1 MKTKLHS
8 LIILLALLAGAHQA
22 TAQGNAFTYQGR
34 LISGGSP
41 ASGTYNLTFTLFST
55 NSGGAPAAG
64 PAAVNNVVVTNG
76 LFTAQVDFGPGV
88 FAGTNNWL
96 EIGVATNGAG
106 SYSTL
111 APRQELTPTPY
122 AIYAEAVNASGVSGT
137 YANPVTFNNGAN
149 MFDGTFYGEFLGG
162 DFIGGIFSGQFLGDG
177 SGILNLNASQLTSG
191 TVPDARLAGN
201 LARTNQVWLLS
212 GNAGTTPGVNFIGT
226 TDNQALELHVNG
238 LRAVRLE
245 PVTNTNIL
253 SVVNVIGGSPY
264 NSVASGVAGATIG
277 GGGAAT
283 YSGMPAANHVLGDF
297 NAIGGGWDNTTGSTN
312 FDVTEATVAG
322 GAHNVASGITSAIG
336 GGANNLADGNNATVA
351 GGLQNRAN
359 YHAFVGSGYANSAD
373 GAEAMIGSGR
383 LNTVQTNTIF
393 CVIGGGYANTIQG
406 NNYEGGAT
414 IGGGGQNTI
423 LPTSVFEGNNPF
435 GNSSF
440 STIGGGY
447 LNQVLS
453 NAVYS
458 AIGGGLRN
466 SVQLNDP
473 YAVVG
478 GGLRNTNGGFAS
490 VIGGGQQ
497 NNTSG
502 GDGAVIGG
510 GYFNANGGSAGTLG
524 GGASNV
530 IGYGADHATIS
541 GGGGNMIV
549 GSVTLSV
556 FDTIGGGQNNTILTN
571 TSFDVIGGGQQ
582 NTNSGS
588 YSTIGGGFDNSVSNL
603 AATIPGGYENI
614 ASGNVSF
621 AAGEYA
627 QATNNGAFV
636 WSDASGQVTASATDN
651 SVTMRASGGFRF
663 FTSSANPS
671 PGAYL
676 APFASSWTTLSDR
689 NAKKDFAAVNCQA
702 VLDKLARV
710 PIEKWHYKWE
720 SSGATP
726 NLGPM
731 AQDFKAAFYP
741 GRDDKGITTLEFDGV
756 ELAAI
761 QGLNQKVEEQRAE
774 LQQKQTELEELE
786 QRLETLEKIVLNQK
800 PR

>member
-1 MKTKLHS
+1 MKTKIHS
-8 LIILLALLAGAHQA
+8 LIIVLALLASTHHA

-34 LISGGSP
+34 LNSGGSP
-41 ASGTYNLTFTLFST
+41 ASGTYNLTFTLFGT
-55 NSGGAPAAG
+55 NTGGVPAAG
-64 PAAVNNVVVTNG
+64 PVSVDNVIITNG
-76 LFTAQVDFGPGV
+76 LFTVPVDFGPGV
-88 FAGTNNWL
+88 FTGTNDWL
-96 EIGVATNGAG
+96 EIGVATNGG
-106 SYSTL
+106 SFSTL

-122 AIYAEAVNASGVSGT
+122 AIYAEAVTASGISGT
-137 YANPVTFNNGAN
+137 YANPVTFNNGAD

-162 DFIGGIFSGQFLGDG
+162 NFIGGNFSGQFLGDG
-177 SGILNLNASQLTSG
+177 SGLINLNASQLASG

-201 LARTNQVWLLS
+201 LARTDQVWLLN
-212 GNAGTTPGVNFIGT
+212 GNAGTTPGVNFVGT
-226 TDNQALELHVNG
+226 TDYQALELHVNG

-253 SVVNVIGGSPY
+253 SAVNVIGGSPF
-264 NSVASGVAGATIG
+264 NSVTAGVAGATIG
-277 GGGAAT
+277 GGGAST
-283 YSGMPAANHVLGDF
+283 YSGLPAANHVLGDF
-297 NAIGGGWDNTTGSTN
+297 NTIGGGWDNTTGTTN

-322 GAHNVASGITSAIG
+322 GAHNVASGITAVIA
-336 GGANNLADGNNATVA
+336 GGANNLAYGNNATVA

-359 YHAFVGSGYANSAD
+359 YHSFVGSGYANSAD
-373 GAEAMIGSGR
+373 GDEAMIGSGR
-383 LNTVQTNTIF
+383 QNTVQTNTGF
-393 CVIGGGYANTIQG
+393 CVIGGGDANTIQG
-406 NNYEGGAT
+406 NHYEGGAT

-423 LPTSVFEGNNPF
+423 LPTSVYEGNNPY

-440 STIGGGY
+440 STISGGC

-466 SVQLNDP
+466 SVQFNDP

-478 GGLRNTNGGFAS
+478 GGLLNTNGGTVS

-497 NNTSG
+497 NNTIG
-502 GDGAVIGG
+502 GDGAVVGG
-510 GYFNANGGSAGTLG
+510 GYSNANGGSAGTIG
-524 GGASNV
+524 GGADNV
-530 IGYGADHATIS
+530 IGSAADHSTI
-541 GGGGNMIV
+541 GGGGSNTII
-549 GSVTLSV
+549 GSVVLSV
-556 FDTIGGGQNNTILTN
+556 YDTIGGGQNNTILTN

-582 NTNSGS
+582 NTNSGT
-588 YSTIGGGFDNSVSNL
+588 YSTIGGGFNNSVSNL
-603 AATIPGGYENI
+603 AATIPGGYEDI

-621 AAGEYA
+621 AAGEFA
-627 QATNNGAFV
+627 QATNSGAFV
-636 WSDASGQVTASATDN
+636 WSDGSGQVTASATDN
-651 SVTMRASGGFRF
+651 SVTMRGSGGFSF
-663 FTSSANPS
+663 LTSSANPS

-676 APFASSWTTLSDR
+676 APFATSWTALSDR
-689 NAKKDFAAVNCQA
+689 NAKKDFRPVNCQA

-710 PIEKWHYKWE
+710 PIEQWHYKWE

-761 QGLNQKVEEQRAE
+761 QGLNQKVEEQQAE
-774 LQQKQTELEELE
+774 LQQKQTELEELK
-786 QRLETLEKIVLNQK
+786 QRLDILEKIIYNQK